1 MVRQH
6 VNPLSRFYQLPRPL
20 PPPEALFD
28 DPERPL
34 HLDLGSARGR
44 FLLAMAPLHPERNH
58 LGLEI
63 RRPLVAAAEADRQ
76 ALGLTNL
83 AFLFANANISL
94 PAWLE
99 ALPQGRLA
107 LVSLQFPDP
116 WFKRKH
122 HKRRVLQ
129 PALLHALALAL
140 EPGRQLFVQSDVRE
154 LIEPMLALVEAS
166 GCFSWPESKATPWLP
181 HNPLPLP
188 TERERHVLAQG
199 LPVWRLLF
207 SRNDAPVPSLTRL
220 ERLAADLDHGLDA
233 EIDPDL
239 DHDSDSALDP
249 ASDSTQASASD
260 SAPASDSG
268 SDSDSDASS
277 APASDPDL
285 APASDGEAD
294 APCQEPGHPIGIAA
308 PAGQPPQASP

>member
-28 DPERPL
+28 APERPL

-129 PALLHALALAL
+129 PTLLHALALAL

-181 HNPLPLP
+181 HNPLHLP

-220 ERLAADLDHGLDA
+220 ERLAADLD
-233 EIDPDL
+233 P
-239 DHDSDSALDP
+239 DSDSALDP
-249 ASDSTQASASD
+249 ASDS
-260 SAPASDSG
+260 APASDSG
-268 SDSDSDASS
+268 SGSAASS

-285 APASDGEAD
+285 APASDGEAE